1 MTQRQYTPM
10 KYEFDDL
17 TSSWFRSRGYIT
29 EILSSPC
36 YCDVVAYHRKLK
48 RFAICEVKSPRE
60 IDAMP
65 SWITEYNVNGLS
77 RKKILEQIKK
87 VPEYKDDPGLWR
99 LYSFTLSSQ
108 LYTYYK
114 SAGEH
119 LNAAKK
125 RNGELERIDVKKVR
139 VVPYLAVPVENE
151 KVVRKVIGYFKE
163 QGWLKSVRFNRDGR
177 LIVVTL
183 KY

>member
-65 SWITEYNVNGLS
+65 SWITEYNVKGLS
-77 RKKILEQIKK
+77 RKKILEQIKQ
-87 VPEYKDDPGLWR
+87 VPGYKDAPGLWR

-108 LYTYYK
+108 LFTYYK
-114 SAGEH
+114 LAREH
-119 LNAAKK
+119 LDVAKK
-125 RNGELERIDVKKVR
+125 RNRELEKIDIKKVS
-139 VVPYLAVPVENE
+139 VVPYLSISIGNEN
-151 KVVRKVIGYFKE
+151 VVRKVVRFFKE
-163 QGWLKSVRFNRDGR
+163 KGWIKSFRFNKGGR
-177 LIVVTL
+177 LVVAIVQ
-183 KY
+183 Y

>member
-1 MTQRQYTPM
+1 MSRQYTPM
-10 KYEFDDL
+10 KYEFDEL
-17 TSSWFRSRGYIT
+17 TADWFRSKGYIT

-36 YCDVVAYHRKLK
+36 FCDVIAYHKKTK

-60 IDAMP
+60 RDAMP
-65 SWITEYNVNGLS
+65 SWLTEYNVKGLS
-77 RKKILEQIKK
+77 RKKILEQIKQASG
-87 VPEYKDDPGLWR
+87 YKDDPGLWR

-108 LYTYYK
+108 LFTYYK
-114 SAGEH
+114 SAEEH

-125 RNGELERIDVKKVR
+125 RNRELKRIDVRKVR
-139 VVPYLAVPVENE
+139 VVPYLSVPSENG

-163 QGWLKSVRFNRDGR
+163 KEWIKSARVCRDDR
-177 LIVVTL
+177 LVVVTV

>member
-1 MTQRQYTPM
+1 MGRQYTPM
-10 KYEFDDL
+10 KYEFDEL
-17 TSSWFRSRGYIT
+17 TSEWFRSKGYIT

-65 SWITEYNVNGLS
+65 SWLTEYNVKGLS
-77 RKKILEQIKK
+77 RKKILEQIKQA
-87 VPEYKDDPGLWR
+87 PGYKDNSGLWR

-108 LYTYYK
+108 LFTYYK
-114 SAGEH
+114 FAGEH

-125 RNGELERIDVKKVR
+125 RNRKLERVDIKKVKI
-139 VVPYLAVPVENE
+139 VPYLAVPVENE
-151 KVVRKVIGYFKE
+151 KVVRKVVKFFRD
-163 QGWLKSVRFNRDGR
+163 QGWIKSARFNRDGR
-177 LIVVTL
+177 LVVVTVE
-183 KY
+183 Y

>member
-1 MTQRQYTPM
+1 MVRQYTPM
-10 KYEFDDL
+10 KYEYDEL
-17 TSSWFRSRGYIT
+17 TLKWFRSRGYIT

-65 SWITEYNVNGLS
+65 SWLTEYNVKGLS

-87 VPEYKDDPGLWR
+87 VPGYKDDPGLWR

-108 LYTYYK
+108 LFTYYK
-114 SAGEH
+114 SSGEH
-119 LNAAKK
+119 IAAAKK
-125 RNGELERIDVKKVR
+125 RNGELERINFKKLR
-139 VVPYLAVPVENE
+139 VIPYLAIPVENE
-151 KVVRKVIGYFKE
+151 KVVRKVLGYFE
-163 QGWLKSVRFNRDGR
+163 DQGWVKSFRFNRDKR
-177 LIVVTL
+177 LVVVTL

>member
-1 MTQRQYTPM
+1 MVRQYTPM
-10 KYEFDDL
+10 KYEYDEL
-17 TSSWFRSRGYIT
+17 TLKWFRSRGYIT

-60 IDAMP
+60 VDAMP
-65 SWITEYNVNGLS
+65 SWLTEYNVKGLN
-77 RKKILEQIKK
+77 RKKVLEQIKK
-87 VPEYKDDPGLWR
+87 VPGYKDDPGLWR

-108 LYTYYK
+108 LFTYYK

-125 RNGELERIDVKKVR
+125 RNWELERIDIRKVK

-151 KVVRKVIGYFKE
+151 KVVRKVVGFFRKK
-163 QGWLKSVRFNRDGR
+163 GWIKSARFNQGGR
-177 LIVVTL
+177 LVVATL
-183 KY
+183 QY

>member
-1 MTQRQYTPM
+1 MGRQYTPI
-10 KYEFDDL
+10 KYEFDEL
-17 TSSWFRSRGYIT
+17 TAEWFRSRGYIT

-65 SWITEYNVNGLS
+65 SWLTEYNVKGLS

-87 VPEYKDDPGLWR
+87 VSGYKDDPGLWR

-108 LYTYYK
+108 LFTYYK
-114 SAGEH
+114 SSEEH

-125 RNGELERIDVKKVR
+125 RNRELERIDIRKVR

-151 KVVRKVIGYFKE
+151 KVVRKVVEFFKDR
-163 QGWLKSVRFNRDGR
+163 GWIKSFRFNQGGR
-177 LIVVTL
+177 LVVVTL

>member
-1 MTQRQYTPM
+1 MVRQYTPM
-10 KYEFDDL
+10 KYEFDEL
-17 TSSWFRSRGYIT
+17 TVEWFKSRGYIT

-48 RFAICEVKSPRE
+48 RFAICEVKSTRE

-65 SWITEYNVNGLS
+65 SWLTEYNVKGLS

-87 VPEYKDDPGLWR
+87 VPGYKDDLGLWR

-108 LYTYYK
+108 LFTYYK
-114 SAGEH
+114 SAEEH

-125 RNGELERIDVKKVR
+125 RNEELERIDVGKIR
-139 VVPYLAVPVENE
+139 IIPYLSVPVENE
-151 KVVRKVIGYFKE
+151 KVVRKVVGLFKE
-163 QGWLKSVRFNRDGR
+163 KGWIKSVRFNQGGK
-177 LIVVTL
+177 LVLVTV